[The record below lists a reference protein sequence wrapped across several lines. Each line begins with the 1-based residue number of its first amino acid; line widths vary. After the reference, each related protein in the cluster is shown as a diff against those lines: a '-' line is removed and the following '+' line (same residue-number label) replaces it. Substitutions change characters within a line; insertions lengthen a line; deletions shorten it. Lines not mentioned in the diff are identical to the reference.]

1 MSIPEKVEPYAPVIV
16 KLLGG
21 ELTENDRLWNDLLHY
36 RVPIAEYLARIGLEV
51 VIDQKEGF
59 AFLRQVELDEEGRT
73 IGLIKRTP
81 LSYEVTLICV
91 VLREMLED
99 FDMNPSDS
107 PYCHVTHK
115 QIREQIE
122 LFFKDKSNQV
132 KLLRQLDRYIKQI
145 VELGFLRIVQEGT
158 LLDERIYEI
167 RRIIKAKITNDVLED
182 IRYAMEQ
189 HVSSH

>member
-16 KLLGG
+16 KLLSG
-21 ELTENDRLWNDLLHY
+21 ELTEDDRLWNDMLHY
-36 RVPIAEYLARIGLEV
+36 RVPVAEYLARIGLEV

-91 VLREMLED
+91 VLREILED
-99 FDMNPSDS
+99 FDMNPSTS

-115 QIREQIE
+115 QIREHIE
-122 LFFKDKSNQV
+122 LFFKEKSNQV

-145 VELGFLRIVQEGT
+145 VELGFLRVIQEGE
-158 LLDERIYEI
+158 LIDERIYEI

-189 HVSSH
+189 DASII

>member
-1 MSIPEKVEPYAPVIV
+1 MSTPEKVEPYAAIIV

-21 ELTENDRLWNDLLHY
+21 EITEDDRLWNELLHY
-36 RVPIAEYLARIGLEV
+36 RVPVGEYLARIGIEV

-59 AFLRQVELDEEGRT
+59 AFLRQVELDEDGRT
-73 IGLIKRTP
+73 IGLIKRNP

-99 FDMNPSDS
+99 FDMSPATS

-122 LFFKDKSNQV
+122 LFFKEKSNQV

-145 VELGFLRIVQEGT
+145 VELGFLRVIQEGE

-189 HVSSH
+189 DASIV

>member
-1 MSIPEKVEPYAPVIV
+1 MSTPEKVEPYAPVIV

-21 ELTENDRLWNDLLHY
+21 ELTEDDRLWNDLLHF
-36 RVPIAEYLARIGLEV
+36 RAPVSEYLARIGLEV
-51 VIDQKEGF
+51 VIDPKEGF

-73 IGLIKRTP
+73 IGLIKRNP

-99 FDMNPSDS
+99 FDMNPSSS
-107 PYCHVTHK
+107 PYCHITHK

-122 LFFKDKSNQV
+122 LFFKEKSNQV

-145 VELGFLRIVQEGT
+145 VELGFLRVIQEGE

-189 HVSSH
+189 DASIV